1 MRPPEFEA
9 DGLAADHPEVT
20 DVRHPFPLG
29 FLPHKSGLPAM
40 IPQKSRG
47 RNGTIRHGGIRHG
60 GRAVEIS

>member
-1 MRPPEFEA
+1 MRPPDLKA

-29 FLPHKSGLPAM
+29 FRPRKSGLPVV
-40 IPQKSRG
+40 IPQESRG
-47 RNGTIRHGGIRHG
+47 RNGTFRRGGIRRG